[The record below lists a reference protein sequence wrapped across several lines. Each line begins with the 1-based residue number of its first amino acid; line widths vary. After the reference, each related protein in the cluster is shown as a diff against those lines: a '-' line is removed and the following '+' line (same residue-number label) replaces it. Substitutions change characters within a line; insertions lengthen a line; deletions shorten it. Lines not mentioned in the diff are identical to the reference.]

1 MNFWTQE
8 KAEMFKNNVTDHKL
22 NMEAIIKN
30 INMISLELKKM
41 QELSQLL
48 LCDLT
53 LHFNHPLKTDD
64 LEETEGKPPL
74 FDESKISDVSFAS
87 NSFSV

>member
-1 MNFWTQE
+1 MCS
-8 KAEMFKNNVTDHKL
+8 KIVSS
-22 NMEAIIKN
+22 II
-30 INMISLELKKM
+30 LFYT
-41 QELSQLL
+41 ELSQLL